1 MFAHTLFH
9 EHITRRKWLAL
20 AVNIL
25 GCSLTATGGHLSSAV
40 ISAAGIGCGL
50 ASGFCYSMTA
60 VIGRLARDRT
70 DAATMSVYSAVPAA
84 VGGNTQGIARSQRA
98 GARLERAVCAFAD
111 RHRLS
116 AALPWRAEIRDS
128 SRVPVLASVEC
139 VVAVGIAL
147 VLGSVLLMNSGTQKT
162 ACS

>member
-40 ISAAGIGCGL
+40 ISAAWIDCGL
-50 ASGFCYSMTA
+50 ASGFCYGMTA
-60 VIGRLARDRT
+60 VIAYLLYYRG
-70 DAATMSVYSAVPAA
+70 V
-84 VGGNTQGIARSQRA
+84 QK
-98 GARLERAVCAFAD
+98 
-111 RHRLS
+111 
-116 AALPWRAEIRDS
+116 IRDS

-139 VVAVGIAL
+139 VVAVGIGVLALHETLDAVKVLGIAL

>member
-40 ISAAGIGCGL
+40 ISAAWIGCGL
-50 ASGFCYSMTA
+50 ASGFCYGMTA
-60 VIGRLARDRT
+60 VIAYLLYYRG
-70 DAATMSVYSAVPAA
+70 V
-84 VGGNTQGIARSQRA
+84 QK
-98 GARLERAVCAFAD
+98 
-111 RHRLS
+111 
-116 AALPWRAEIRDS
+116 IRDN
-128 SRVPVLASVEC
+128 SRVPVLPSVEC

-147 VLGSVLLMNSGTQKT
+147 VLGSVLLMNSGTQKPPAHEQAVFDWVLT
-162 ACS
+162 YAVAFSARRSTDCSG

>member
-40 ISAAGIGCGL
+40 ISAAWIGCGL
-50 ASGFCYSMTA
+50 ASGFCYGMTA
-60 VIGRLARDRT
+60 VIAYLLYYRG
-70 DAATMSVYSAVPAA
+70 V
-84 VGGNTQGIARSQRA
+84 QK
-98 GARLERAVCAFAD
+98 
-111 RHRLS
+111 
-116 AALPWRAEIRDS
+116 IRDN
-128 SRVPVLASVEC
+128 SRVPVLPSVEC

-147 VLGSVLLMNSGTQKT
+147 VLGSVLLMLSLIHI
-162 ACS
+162 